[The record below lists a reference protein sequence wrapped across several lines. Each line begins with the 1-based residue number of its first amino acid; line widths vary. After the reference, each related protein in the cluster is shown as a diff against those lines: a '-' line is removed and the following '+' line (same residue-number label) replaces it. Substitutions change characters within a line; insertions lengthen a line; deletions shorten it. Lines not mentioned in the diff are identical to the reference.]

1 MSIIW
6 LLIAILLLI
15 VEFMTVNITYIWFSL
30 SAFITM
36 IVSFYSDRY
45 LVLLICFFLDGSLSC
60 LFLRDR
66 TFLYFKAKTANGETD
81 KIIGKEAIVTKE
93 IKKNSY
99 GEVKVLKKKWAAYSN
114 DHLKVNESSI
124 VEKIEGVKLK
134 VRKK

>member
-1 MSIIW
+1 MIIIW

-15 VEFMTVNITYIWFSL
+15 VELMTINITYIWYSIA
-30 SAFITM
+30 AFITM
-36 IVSFYSDRY
+36 FISIYVDNYWI
-45 LVLLICFFLDGSLSC
+45 LLICFFLIGIILT
-60 LFLRDR
+60 LFLRNR
-66 TFLYFKAKTANGETD
+66 VILHFKIKTLNGDSD

-99 GEVKVLKKKWAAYSN
+99 GEVKVLKKKWAAFSK
-114 DHLKVNESSI
+114 DHLKVNETSI

>member
-15 VEFMTVNITYIWFSL
+15 VEFMTINITYMWYSL
-30 SAFITM
+30 AAIITM
-36 IVSFYSDRY
+36 ILSFYVDSY
-45 LVLLICFFLDGSLSC
+45 LMLLICFFAIGTTLRY
-60 LFLRDR
+60 FLRDR
-66 TFLYFKAKTANGETD
+66 TILYFKAKTISSETD
-81 KIIGKEAIVTKE
+81 KLVGKEAIVTKE

-114 DHLKVNESSI
+114 DHLKVDESSI

>member
-36 IVSFYSDRY
+36 IVSFYTDSY
-45 LVLLICFFLDGSLSC
+45 LVLLICFFLVGTFSC

-66 TFLYFKAKTANGETD
+66 TFLYFKTKTENGETD

>member
-36 IVSFYSDRY
+36 IVSFYTDSY
-45 LVLLICFFLDGSLSC
+45 LVLLICFFLVGTLSC

-66 TFLYFKAKTANGETD
+66 TFLYFKTKTTNRETD

>member
-6 LLIAILLLI
+6 LLIGILLLI

-30 SAFITM
+30 SAFFIM
-36 IVSFYSDRY
+36 ILSSYIDNYF
-45 LVLLICFFLDGSLSC
+45 VLLICFFSFGILFN

-66 TFLYFKAKTANGETD
+66 TLLYFKTKTINGDTD